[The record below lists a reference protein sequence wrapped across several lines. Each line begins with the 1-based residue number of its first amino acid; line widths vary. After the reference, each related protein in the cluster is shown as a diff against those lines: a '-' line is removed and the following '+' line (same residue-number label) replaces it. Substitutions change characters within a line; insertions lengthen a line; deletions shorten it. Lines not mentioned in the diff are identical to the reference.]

1 MQAKGGPQGRVLSI
15 DQSSVPTERSPFGFG
30 TCRIS
35 AVGYRNRVLAWPHDS
50 EARVQGRKRKAIQQG
65 SITKETC
72 RMFALS
78 VVGGLLLVGYSIS
91 RVRAKQSEKPDV
103 QTLFSKK

>member
-1 MQAKGGPQGRVLSI
+1 
-15 DQSSVPTERSPFGFG
+15 
-30 TCRIS
+30 
-35 AVGYRNRVLAWPHDS
+35 
-50 EARVQGRKRKAIQQG
+50 
-65 SITKETC
+65 
-72 RMFALS
+72 MFALS